1 MDREVWLTAVHRVAK
16 IDHLVTEHTMNDND
30 DNSQS
35 LYAMCQGKF
44 QTVYISELI

>member
-1 MDREVWLTAVHRVAK
+1 MDREAWWTAVHRVAK
-16 IDHLVTEHTMNDND
+16 RDHLVTEHTMNDND
-30 DNSQS
+30 DNSQF